1 MLGSAII
8 GGPVFAAGNLGSDQ
22 RIGETTITDIRRR
35 PSPGGPVLSNK
46 AMPRNKSSVRSIFP
60 ASRSSSSFTC
70 ILRYRSCSECGRHYP
85 LPSLAEHQQADH
97 SGNEENCVS
106 QGQSHFDWS
115 KSSDLLRIM
124 KTDPHPGNRPLPSRD
139 LPPGCGNANFTRDDG
154 PHSEREKVITTLTLY
169 RDICRLL
176 EREKLQAGKESRC
189 IRRVDFHAAKEVKKR
204 VGYVHGH
211 RQFIGEVPGVEVGDK
226 FYYRMELA
234 VVGLHRP
241 PQNGID
247 YMGPHPDILAT
258 SVVASWDYA
267 DDLTDPN
274 ELVYLGEGGMPSH
287 VNEAEDQK
295 LTRGNLALANSMK
308 RSKPVRV
315 IRKDW
320 DDTFKYDGLY
330 VVDRYRKSSRANRK
344 MVFEFVMKK
353 VEVVELSD

>member
-1 MLGSAII
+1 MGKRTPREKKPENLPGWRNPVSSLHHSIPPHKEIKRAVEQKRRDSAARAR
-8 GGPVFAAGNLGSDQ
+8 GYVEGARG
-22 RIGETTITDIRRR
+22 
-35 PSPGGPVLSNK
+35 
-46 AMPRNKSSVRSIFP
+46 
-60 ASRSSSSFTC
+60 
-70 ILRYRSCSECGRHYP
+70 
-85 LPSLAEHQQADH
+85 
-97 SGNEENCVS
+97 
-106 QGQSHFDWS
+106 
-115 KSSDLLRIM
+115 DLLRIM

-176 EREKLQAGKESRC
+176 EREKLRAGKESRC
-189 IRRVDFHAAKEVKKR
+189 IRRVDFHAAKEVKNR

-308 RSKPVRV
+308 TSKPVRV

-344 MVFEFVMKK
+344 MVFEFVMKRLPNQPEIVHKKK